1 MVTAALLFL
10 RGNWRWVAP
19 LAALLAVG
27 TWGGWQYLG
36 RIQAEQAIAD
46 MKMMQ
51 LEDANA
57 TWVELNEKRQR
68 FEEEVLSGLGRLQH
82 QVADL
87 RAANAAFQAKVN
99 ANDNSKRAL
108 DPVER
113 DALRLLA
120 PLPGQQAGGSA
131 VRAPGESP
139 AVR

>member
-1 MVTAALLFL
+1 VTAALFFL

-27 TWGGWQYLG
+27 AWGGWQYLG
-36 RIQAEQAIAD
+36 RIQAEQVIAD
-46 MKMMQ
+46 MKMKQ

-57 TWVELNEKRQR
+57 TWVELNEKRQQ

-87 RAANAAFQAKVN
+87 RAANAAFQSKVN

-113 DALRLLA
+113 DALRMLVA
-120 PLPGQQAGGSA
+120 VPGKQTGGSA
-131 VRAPGESP
+131 VRAPGQSP
-139 AVR
+139 GLR